1 MSEKEN
7 KPVLDKQAFEKLLE
21 AAYVL
26 QQHSRQ
32 VREQQDRTES
42 QSERPGEKKLAD
54 APEPPPKPA
63 SPETAST
70 ETPPADYMLTLGQ
83 IVAAQRQ
90 IQVRHLEPDKAMAVL
105 AEKLVCITHASGA
118 GIGILE
124 GKIIRYRAAAG
135 EPALKVGTEVALNA
149 AVCAAIV
156 RTGQVIRSEDV
167 NREVLFDPECCR
179 QRGILSLLA
188 VPVYHDGDIVGAVEL
203 YFDKLRG
210 FAEQD
215 IHTCQLMAGLVTE
228 ALRHNAEQTLKKSVA
243 EERSSML
250 AAIEKLQPSLAALAA
265 DFNANGSKN
274 HDAPPPETDVCW
286 KCGGKMLAQE
296 QFCGT
301 CGAARVSDMATSS
314 VQSKLASAWYKQQAA
329 EQSAGASQAT
339 ANREI
344 SLLQDHAR
352 EEQDHALEEEVAAL
366 PNMFAEIEHS
376 LPESELPVPPELWLD
391 GKDLSARDSI
401 ANAEPAADL
410 LPKPQVLLPN
420 PEDDPYFDDESPT
433 PTGAL
438 SNSHSDH
445 QAWTSAAKTRN
456 YLEKLAE
463 TKSASGLIDFWR
475 LHRGDFYLALALIL
489 VVVIIRWGLLPNRS
503 VGATAK
509 HPTQVSGSTNQRNTD
524 HQSND
529 HQNNDGQN
537 NDGQNNDQQVA
548 PEPELSALDKLLI
561 KLGLAEAP
569 EPPQPKGNPDAKV
582 WVDLHTALYYCSG
595 SDLYGK
601 TPKGRM
607 TTQRDAQLD
616 QFEPANR
623 KPCE

>member
-1 MSEKEN
+1 VSEKEN
-7 KPVLDKQAFEKLLE
+7 KPVLDQQAFEKLLE

-32 VREQQDRTES
+32 VREQQDRTELHG
-42 QSERPGEKKLAD
+42 ERPREKELAD
-54 APEPPPKPA
+54 APEPPSESA
-63 SPETAST
+63 SAETAR
-70 ETPPADYMLTLGQ
+70 PADYTLTLSQ
-83 IVAAQRQ
+83 IVEAQRQ

-124 GKIIRYRAAAG
+124 GKIIRYRATAG
-135 EPALKVGTEVALNA
+135 EPALKVGTEVTLNA
-149 AVCAAIV
+149 AVCAASV

-167 NREVLFDPECCR
+167 NSEILFDPESCR

-188 VPVYHDGDIVGAVEL
+188 VPIYHDGDVVGAIEL
-203 YFDKLRG
+203 YFGKLRG
-210 FAEQD
+210 YAEQD
-215 IHTCQLMAGLVTE
+215 VHTCQLMAGLVTE
-228 ALRHNAEQTLKKSVA
+228 ALRRNAEQTLKKSVA

-265 DFNANGSKN
+265 DFSANGSKN
-274 HDAPPPETDVCW
+274 HDAPPQPETHVCW

-301 CGAARVSDMATSS
+301 CGAARVSDIDTSS
-314 VQSKLASAWYKQQAA
+314 VQSKVASAWYKQQAA
-329 EQSAGASQAT
+329 EQSAETSHAA
-339 ANREI
+339 ANRET
-344 SLLQDHAR
+344 SLLQDHCGQ
-352 EEQDHALEEEVAAL
+352 EEDHARQEEVAGL
-366 PNMFAEIEHS
+366 PNMFSAIEHS
-376 LPESELPVPPELWLD
+376 LPESELLPALPDPWSD
-391 GKDLSARDSI
+391 GKDLSAPDSI
-401 ANAEPAADL
+401 AASTEPAAVL
-410 LPKPQVLLPN
+410 LPKPEVLLPK
-420 PEDDPYFDDESPT
+420 PEDDPYLDEESLT
-433 PTGAL
+433 PADAL

-445 QAWTSAAKTRN
+445 QAWSSAAKTRN

-503 VGATAK
+503 VATTAK
-509 HPTQVSGSTNQRNTD
+509 HPTQVSGGTNQQNTD

-529 HQNNDGQN
+529 HQNND
-537 NDGQNNDQQVA
+537 QQVA
-548 PEPELSALDKLLI
+548 PEAELSTLDKLLI

-569 EPPQPKGNPDAKV
+569 EPPQPKGNPDAQV